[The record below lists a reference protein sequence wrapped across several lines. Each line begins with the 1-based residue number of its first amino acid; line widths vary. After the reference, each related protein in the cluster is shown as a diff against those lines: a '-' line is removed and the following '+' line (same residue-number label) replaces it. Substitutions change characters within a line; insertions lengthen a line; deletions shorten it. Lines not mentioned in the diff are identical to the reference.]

1 MVDLSANPDVEMGM
15 QIEFQTGYAGG
26 IACDMLAYP
35 IFEDQVR
42 SRSSLKTL
50 DKATEGVV
58 TAVLASGEFKPELHR
73 SCLIYR
79 PARLKARRLLL
90 VGAGKERDF
99 NPARMREVAG
109 TAARQA
115 RRARCET
122 AALLMRGDFPAAEAA
137 RASAEGAL
145 LGNYESEIYKTRDVE
160 TQDLAKF
167 VILGRAGARGPEM
180 EPAIRQ
186 GVIIGNA
193 VNMARTLGNE
203 PANVLTPAR
212 LAEQALTIGSR
223 TGLDVQVLERDDME
237 KLGMN
242 ALLAVSRGSHQPPKL
257 ILMRTKGR
265 KPGRNGPLFAL
276 VGKGVT
282 FDSGGISIKPA
293 EKMEDMKTDMA
304 GGAAVLAA
312 MAALAELGTRHP
324 VIGLIP
330 AVENLPG
337 GNAAR
342 PGDVVKS
349 YLGKTIEIIS
359 TDAEGRLILA
369 DALAYARQL
378 GATRIIDIA
387 TLTGACVV
395 ALGQVN
401 AGMMGTDPEMIER
414 LRRGSGVTGERFWQ
428 LPLDEDYRKAIHSD
442 IADIKN
448 VGNRG
453 GGAITAAKFLQE
465 FVEDSPWVHLD
476 IAGVDL
482 DHDGRPFLAKGAT
495 GFGVRTLIHLLAKY
509 SNE

>member
-1 MVDLSANPDVEMGM
+1 MPANPDVEMGM
-15 QIEFQTGYAGG
+15 QIEFQARYPGG
-26 IACDMLAYP
+26 VACDLLAYP

-58 TAVLASGEFKPELHR
+58 ASVLASGEFKPELHR
-73 SCLIYR
+73 SCLIHR
-79 PARLKARRLLL
+79 PAQLKARRLLL

-99 NPARMREVAG
+99 NPARLREVAG

-115 RRARCET
+115 RQARCRT
-122 AALLMRGDFPAAEAA
+122 AALFLRGDFPVAEAA
-137 RASAEGAL
+137 RVSAEGAL

-160 TQDLAKF
+160 TRDLERL
-167 VILGRAGARGPEM
+167 VLLGRAQAQRLEA
-180 EPAIRQ
+180 EQAIRQ
-186 GVIIGNA
+186 GVIVGNA
-193 VNMARTLGNE
+193 VNVARTLGNE

-212 LAEQALTIGSR
+212 LAEQAQAIGSR

-242 ALLAVSRGSHQPPKL
+242 ALLAVSRGSDQPPKL
-257 ILMRTKGR
+257 ILLRIKGQR
-265 KPGRNGPLFAL
+265 PGKKDPLYAL

-293 EKMEDMKTDMA
+293 EKMEDMKADMA

-312 MAALAELGTRHP
+312 MAALAELGTRHA

-337 GNAAR
+337 GNATR

-349 YLGKTIEIIS
+349 YQGKTIEIIS

-401 AGMMGTDPEMIER
+401 AGMMGTDLEIIER
-414 LRRGSGVTGERFWQ
+414 LKRGSRITGERFWQ
-428 LPLDEDYRKAIHSD
+428 LPLDDDYRKAIRSE

-448 VGNRG
+448 VGHRG
-453 GGAITAAKFLQE
+453 GGAITAGKFLQE
-465 FVEDSPWVHLD
+465 FVEDTPWVHLD

-482 DHDGRPFLAKGAT
+482 DHDGQPFAAKGAT
-495 GFGVRTLIHLLAKY
+495 GFGVRSLVHLLA
-509 SNE
+509 